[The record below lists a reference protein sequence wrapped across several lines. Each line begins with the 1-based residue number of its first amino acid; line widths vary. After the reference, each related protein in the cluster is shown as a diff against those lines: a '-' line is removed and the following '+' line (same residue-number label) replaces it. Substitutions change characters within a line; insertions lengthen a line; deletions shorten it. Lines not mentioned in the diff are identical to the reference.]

1 MGRPNPPRDYCK
13 KLLPVA
19 IDEIASREPHRPW
32 ASLPVDDWDLAQ
44 GFEDVSFAA
53 LANGINKV
61 AHVIEAAFGRSSTFE
76 TFAYLGVPDVRYH
89 LVQMAAIKT
98 GYKVLLSSPL
108 NSTNVHTLLME
119 KTQCVALLS
128 ANGALVDDILRAHPV
143 KHALI
148 PELDDL
154 LSLQDHAPP
163 YPFHK
168 TWDEGKLDPYMI
180 LHSRLAYCNNLSTA
194 PADRDYMQW
203 NDGRPK
209 ARGLYA
215 PVLRQRMDLPFPTG
229 RLRARTL
236 S

>member
-1 MGRPNPPRDYCK
+1 MGRPDPPRDYCK

-19 IDEIASREPHRPW
+19 IDEIATKEPRRPW
-32 ASLPVDDWDLAQ
+32 ASLPVDDWDLTQ
-44 GFEDVSFAA
+44 GFEDVTFEA
-53 LANGINKV
+53 LANAINKV
-61 AHVIEAAFGRSSTFE
+61 AHAVEAAFGRSSTFE

-108 NSTNVHTLLME
+108 NSTNVHASLMQ

-154 LSLQDHAPP
+154 LSLEDRAAP
-163 YPFHK
+163 YPFQK
-168 TWDEGKLDPYMI
+168 TWEDGRLDPYMV
-180 LHSRLAYCNNLSTA
+180 LHSRSA
-194 PADRDYMQW
+194 PELNRPAALTDF
-203 NDGRPK
+203 DGVS
-209 ARGLYA
+209 A
-215 PVLRQRMDLPFPTG
+215 VRQVTQNP
-229 RLRARTL
+229 
-236 S
+236 

>member
-19 IDEIASREPHRPW
+19 IDEIASREPQRPW

-44 GFEDVSFAA
+44 GFEDVTFAA
-53 LANGINKV
+53 LANAINKV
-61 AHVIEAAFGRSSTFE
+61 AHAIEAAFGRSSTFE

-108 NSTNVHTLLME
+108 NSTNVHASLMR

-128 ANGALVDDILRAHPV
+128 ANGALVVDILRAHPV

-148 PELDDL
+148 AELDDL
-154 LSLQDHAPP
+154 LDVEDRAVP
-163 YPFHK
+163 YPFNK
-168 TWDEGKLDPYMI
+168 TWEEGKLDPYMV
-180 LHSRLAYCNNLSTA
+180 LHSRSA
-194 PADRDYMQW
+194 
-203 NDGRPK
+203 
-209 ARGLYA
+209 LY
-215 PVLRQRMDLPFPTG
+215 DN
-229 RLRARTL
+229 
-236 S
+236 